1 MAEFGLEFIDYLK
14 VLQKKKWFIILGT
27 LFCVVFVLII
37 SLFMQPVYEIDAII
51 QPGKLILKNPSGNIS
66 EYVIEDGQ
74 QIANKVEHE
83 TYDSLIAAELNLPES
98 ELPKLKAEKIRN
110 TMLTRLWIMSSNV
123 ELSRKVLESL
133 IGHIKINIDEK
144 VRIELSTLDSEI
156 ALEEIEKERRTKEIE
171 ILNSKVSVLNQR
183 KNDIIKEMALI
194 KTKIDELEKEQ
205 LRALKT
211 EEKSELESLGL
222 LLYSNEIQQSLMY
235 HETLN
240 EKLSRIKLEAGTIR
254 SQIQVEYAKIH
265 ESENSIVNLKERKGR
280 IDFTKIIKNPSP
292 SRNPVF
298 PNKKLNVFIAGIFG
312 LMIFTIIAFLL
323 EYMAA
328 HKLKE

>member
-27 LFCVVFVLII
+27 SFCVVFVGII
-37 SLFMQPVYEIDAII
+37 SFVLQPVYEIDAII
-51 QPGKLILKNPSGNIS
+51 QPGKLILKNSSGNIS

-74 QIANKVEHE
+74 QIANKVEFE
-83 TYDSLIAAELNLPES
+83 TYDSLIAAELDLPES
-98 ELPKLKAEKIRN
+98 DLPKLKAEKIKN
-110 TMLTRLWIMSSNV
+110 TLLTRLWITSSDV

-133 IGHIKINIDEK
+133 IGLIKINIDEK
-144 VRIELSTLDSEI
+144 VRIELSTIDSEI
-156 ALEEIEKERRTKEIE
+156 TFEEIEKERRTKEIK
-171 ILNSKVSVLNQR
+171 ILNTKIGVINQR
-183 KNDIIKEMALI
+183 KSDIIKEMASI
-194 KTKIDELEKEQ
+194 KARIEELEKEQ
-205 LRALKT
+205 LRALNK

-235 HETLN
+235 HETLS
-240 EKLSRIKLEAGTIR
+240 EKLSQAKLEEGSVHSI
-254 SQIQVEYAKIH
+254 IQEEYAKIR
-265 ESENSIVNLKERKGR
+265 ESENSMANLKERKGR
-280 IDFTKIIKNPSP
+280 IDFTKIIKQPSP
-292 SRNPVF
+292 SRSPIF

-328 HKLKE
+328 HKMKE